1 MKRER
6 RRIRIENGPSK
17 PKESEAN
24 QMSLY
29 KRNGTYYSDFT
40 VNGQRVRQTLET
52 SDWREAT
59 NKERDLM
66 ARAREGK
73 LARGMTAEF
82 SRLLFG
88 HAVDRYL
95 EELAVQ
101 RPESVRRAGEPRK
114 SWEGDLT
121 NRLRPFF
128 GGKRLNQISA
138 DDVRAFQVKRLGQGR
153 NPNTVNHEV
162 KAFMRILRRAKLLS
176 RIRDDIRLLPVK
188 RERREVLTPAE
199 KQRLFETAAREPEW
213 QTAYCAALLTANT
226 SMRPVEIK
234 RLKWAD
240 LDPLQRMITVRRS
253 KTEAGSRVIPLNDE
267 AWSAITALKQRADA
281 LGTYA
286 LECYMLPQLW
296 PVIDGNN
303 PMGRCGWRRAWR
315 SLREEAGK
323 ADKEN
328 GREAMPRVARLR
340 FYDLR
345 HQFVTELCEA
355 GVPEAVIR
363 ELAGHVDP
371 TMMRV
376 YSHPRLAARRV
387 AVEALATVKT
397 PLPEGSYVTNRV
409 TKALAAAQEGS
420 QVIEEVGRGARI

>member
-1 MKRER
+1 M
-6 RRIRIENGPSK
+6 IY
-17 PKESEAN
+17 
-24 QMSLY
+24 Q
-29 KRNGTYYSDFT
+29 RNGIYHADFT
-40 VNGQRVRQTLET
+40 VNGQRIRQTLET
-52 SDWREAT
+52 TDRREAVQR
-59 NKERDLM
+59 ERDLIV
-66 ARAREGK
+66 RAREGK
-73 LARGMTAEF
+73 LASGRTAEF
-82 SRLLFG
+82 SRLLFD

-101 RPESVRRAGEPRK
+101 RPGSVRRAGEPRQ

-128 GGKRLNQISA
+128 AGKRLHQITA
-138 DDVRAFQVKRLGQGR
+138 DDVRAYQAKRLGQGR

-162 KAFMRILRRAKLLS
+162 KALLRLLKRAKLLA
-176 RIRDDIRLLPVK
+176 RIRDDVKLLPVK
-188 RERREVLTPAE
+188 REPRQMLAQAE
-199 KQRLFETAAREPEW
+199 KQRLFETAASKPEW

-234 RLKWAD
+234 RLKWQD
-240 LDPLQRMITVRRS
+240 LDPSERVVTVRRS

-267 AWSAITALKQRADA
+267 AWSAVAALKQRADA

-286 LECYMLPQLW
+286 LESYMLPQLW
-296 PVIDGNN
+296 PTIDGSK
-303 PMGRCGWRRAWR
+303 PMGRCGWRHAWR
-315 SLREEAGK
+315 SLREATAKGAPEK
-323 ADKEN
+323 
-328 GREAMPRVARLR
+328 GREAMPRLARLR

-371 TMMRV
+371 TMMRI

-387 AVEALATVKT
+387 AVEALATIKT
-397 PLPEGSYVTNRV
+397 GQFEGGSVTNHV
-409 TKALAAAQEGS
+409 TKALPAAQEGS